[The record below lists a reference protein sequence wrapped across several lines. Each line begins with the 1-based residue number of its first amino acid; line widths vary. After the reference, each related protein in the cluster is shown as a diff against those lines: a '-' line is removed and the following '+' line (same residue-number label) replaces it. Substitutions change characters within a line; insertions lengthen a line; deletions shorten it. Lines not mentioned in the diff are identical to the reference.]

1 MALRNCD
8 DLQVTDLL
16 ERMTPA
22 SARFD
27 LQTSAFTD
35 IIEQQNVLSQPGASS
50 GIEPWYGLPMAQQI
64 RGVPHLYVTD
74 ALAFIKRAGLHHFVQ
89 HHACFKCTCVP

>member
-1 MALRNCD
+1 M
-8 DLQVTDLL
+8 QVTDLL

-35 IIEQQNVLSQPGASS
+35 LVEQQNVLSQPGASS
-50 GIEPWYGLPMAQQI
+50 GTEPWYGPPMAQPDGAPQ
-64 RGVPHLYVTD
+64 LYITNVL
-74 ALAFIKRAGLHHFVQ
+74 AL
-89 HHACFKCTCVP
+89 